1 MMTTCRRHQ
10 EVPDHL
16 EIRKK
21 ERNHTRNQKN
31 QAASGARSPKKN
43 KISKVILHIAETDPI

>member
-31 QAASGARSPKKN
+31 QAARSPKKN